1 MTKPAMIVFFA
12 LFAALAGCTDTDH
25 YPVSGQD
32 CGPNDPVRDMDATNC
47 VPSTLWSNLRLG
59 ALLL

>member
-12 LFAALAGCTDTDH
+12 IFAALAGCTDTDH

-47 VPSTLWSNLRLG
+47 IPSL
-59 ALLL
+59 